1 MKTIVLTGG
10 PCAGKTTARNYLY
23 EKLSDMGFSVIF
35 MPEIPTL
42 VINAGLDPRDP
53 NKRFSRLEFQNFLL
67 QLQIQSEEAFKKAL
81 KIKGGEKRIIIFDR
95 GAMDF
100 RAYTEPDE
108 FKEILRRNNWN
119 IVQLRDERYDAV
131 FHLVTAAEGAPEF
144 YNLNNPA
151 RLENPDQ
158 AKETDCKTK
167 QAWLGHPHLRVIDNS
182 TGFDDKMKRLLNE
195 VRRTLGVPA
204 AIETERK
211 FLVTNAVTPD
221 AIPVPMQ
228 IIEIEQFYI
237 AGASVRFRRRSQ
249 GCHGTVYYRTEKLDT
264 DSPLSR
270 IETETQVTARE
281 YYQALAQK
289 NPETDIIQKLR
300 ACFLHQNQYFELDIF
315 INPARLRWL
324 TLLEIELTEEN
335 DKIEIPDWLLPVTE
349 VTADPR
355 YKNFELARALPRR

>member
-35 MPEIPTL
+35 MPETPTL
-42 VINAGLDPRDP
+42 VINAGLDPRDA
-53 NKRFSRLEFQNFLL
+53 NRRFSRLEFEDFLL
-67 QLQIQSEEAFKKAL
+67 RLQIYLEETFKKAL
-81 KIKGGEKRIIIFDR
+81 RLKGGEKQIIFFDR

-100 RAYTEPDE
+100 RAYTEPEE

-144 YNLNNPA
+144 YNLNNTA
-151 RLENPDQ
+151 RLENKDQ
-158 AKETDCKTK
+158 ALEADRKTK
-167 QAWLGHPHLRVIDNS
+167 HAWLGHPHLRVIDNS
-182 TGFDDKMKRLLNE
+182 TGFDEKMKRLLNE
-195 VRRTLGVPA
+195 VRRSLGIPA
-204 AIETERK
+204 SIETERK
-211 FLVTNAVTPD
+211 FLITKSVAPD

-228 IIEIEQFYI
+228 IIEIEQFYL
-237 AGASVRFRRRSQ
+237 AGAPIRFRRRSQ
-249 GCHGTVYYRTEKLDT
+249 GNHGTVYYRTEKMET

-270 IETETQVTARE
+270 IETERQVTEAE

-289 NPETDIIQKLR
+289 NPETDIVRKLR
-300 ACFLHQNQYFELDIF
+300 ICFLHQNQYFELDIF
-315 INPARLRWL
+315 INPPRLRWL

-335 DKIEIPDWLLPVTE
+335 DKILIPDWLLPVTE

-355 YKNFELARALPRR
+355 YKNFELARR